1 MSQPSIDPIRTEFCF
16 EAQVDCDPPRVIGP
30 SSYGTRQLIPIV
42 GGSFAGE
49 HIRGEVLPGGADWQV
64 IRSDGVVEVEAR
76 YTLRADDGAL
86 ISVVNRGVF
95 AQRPAAPGG
104 AGTPSAVP
112 YARTTPRFEAPSN
125 GPHAWLNQWLFVG
138 TLGVL
143 SFSPLRVQVR
153 VFRVV

>member
-1 MSQPSIDPIRTEFCF
+1 MSPPIDPVRTEFCF
-16 EAQVDCDPPRVIGP
+16 EAQVDCEPPRVIGA

-42 GGSFAGE
+42 GGTFAGE
-49 HIRGEVLPGGADWQV
+49 HIRGDVLPGGADWQI

-76 YTLRADDGAL
+76 YTLRAEDGGL

-95 AQRPAAPGG
+95 AQRQTPPGG
-104 AGTPSAVP
+104 AATTAHVP
-112 YARTTPRFEAPSN
+112 YARTVPRFEAASN
-125 GPHAWLNQWLFVG
+125 GPHAWLNQWMFVA